1 MPKNTNKHKAIKK
14 LIDVKPPPKE
24 EVIMSKLVS
33 ALDMISNGLNS
44 IAFARTRNF
53 QRNLKR
59 YTLSSWND
67 RWAIIGK
74 RFRNA
79 YYTVVKQY

>member
-1 MPKNTNKHKAIKK
+1 
-14 LIDVKPPPKE
+14 
-24 EVIMSKLVS
+24 MSKLVS

-44 IAFARTRNF
+44 IAFARTRF

-59 YTLSSWND
+59 YSLPSWND